1 MRPVRLTPGARFAP
15 RPLPGDPDWYVFE
28 LIAIQRAATANLQ
41 ARMAKV
47 QLGQD
52 YPRDGATLAFER
64 LRRCHLGR
72 GFRC

>member
-1 MRPVRLTPGARFAP
+1 MRPARLIPEVRFAP

-47 QLGQD
+47 QLGHD
-52 YPRDGATLAFER
+52 YPGEGAARADHR
-64 LRRCHLGR
+64 LG
-72 GFRC
+72 

>member
-1 MRPVRLTPGARFAP
+1 MRPVRLTPQARFGP

-47 QLGQD
+47 QLGRD
-52 YPRDGATLAFER
+52 YPREEAAAVVDYRPR
-64 LRRCHLGR
+64 LRRPNY
-72 GFRC
+72 

>member
-1 MRPVRLTPGARFAP
+1 MRPARLTPEARFAP

-28 LIAIQRAATANLQ
+28 LISIQRAAAANLQ

-52 YPRDGATLAFER
+52 YPSEASW
-64 LRRCHLGR
+64 
-72 GFRC
+72 

>member
-1 MRPVRLTPGARFAP
+1 MRPLRLTPEARFGP

-28 LIAIQRAATANLQ
+28 LIAMERAATANLQ

-52 YPRDGATLAFER
+52 YPRDVVALVEQRHG
-64 LRRCHLGR
+64 
-72 GFRC
+72 